1 MPKGTGRDRKF
12 FLSIFLLVGLAGCI
26 STPAPAYTP
35 QPTPGST
42 MMPASATPSPPP
54 FRIVG
59 YVTDAVD
66 PETIQY
72 DKLTHINYAFLLP
85 RADGTF
91 AALADPGKI
100 TRIVQGAHARDVKV
114 LISVGGWGLAA
125 EFESLAGEASTR
137 SVFISGVAAILKQ
150 YGLDGVDI
158 DWEYPEVGSSMQNYL
173 ALMRELRGA
182 LPGQLLTSAVPA
194 LGGARYDLPERDLQ
208 SYFDTV
214 DFLNLMAYDG
224 GTPHSPYTYSVAAL
238 DYWLGAG
245 LSPAKAVLGVPFY
258 ARDAGSQSMPYYQLV
273 QADAGAS
280 ALDEFSLGGVEYNY
294 NGIPTIERKTRLA
307 MQRASGVMIWALE
320 DDAQGPAASLLT
332 AIYATAHATQAP

>member
-1 MPKGTGRDRKF
+1 
-12 FLSIFLLVGLAGCI
+12 
-26 STPAPAYTP
+26 
-35 QPTPGST
+35 
-42 MMPASATPSPPP
+42 
-54 FRIVG
+54 
-59 YVTDAVD
+59 
-66 PETIQY
+66 
-72 DKLTHINYAFLLP
+72 
-85 RADGTF
+85 
-91 AALADPGKI
+91 
-100 TRIVQGAHARDVKV
+100 
-114 LISVGGWGLAA
+114 
-125 EFESLAGEASTR
+125 
-137 SVFISGVAAILKQ
+137 
-150 YGLDGVDI
+150 
-158 DWEYPEVGSSMQNYL
+158 MQNYL